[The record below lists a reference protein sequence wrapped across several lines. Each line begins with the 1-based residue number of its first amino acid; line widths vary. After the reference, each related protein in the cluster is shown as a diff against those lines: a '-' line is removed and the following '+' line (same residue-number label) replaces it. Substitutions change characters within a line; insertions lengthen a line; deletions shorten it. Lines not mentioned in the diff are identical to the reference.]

1 MIATIR
7 VNRALLGLALI
18 LGLHLAAQPTAH
30 ASTLIVGTCQ
40 SGTRFSTIQAAV
52 NAASSAG
59 PTVINVCP
67 GSYYEQ
73 VTITKNKLTLAG
85 VPAGTSDFAAVYPPK
100 SGLVVNGADIFG
112 NGVAAQIFVKG
123 VSGVIIKNLTVDGIG
138 NDVATCVP
146 YTMEGIYLQNASGTI
161 EYDVVRNQ
169 YQTDFARDG
178 SCQNGLAINVESLT
192 DANTVIIAHNS
203 VRAYQ
208 KNGITATGA
217 ATGVGLAGP
226 VVQIE
231 NNYIVGL
238 AATGMNWKT
247 PGAAENGI
255 QVGFGAIGE
264 ITENTI
270 NDNIWGPDTINDTAD
285 AASGIIIY
293 SSSNFTVTHNNVNS
307 AQYGILTVS
316 DIGGYGSAD
325 HTLIANNSITG
336 TQIFDAVD
344 LCSSSNTVQLNAIAG
359 SAESAIH
366 LDDTCGGTGNN
377 NTVSQ
382 NTIVEGCA
390 GVLLGTG
397 TGNVVKSNNSY
408 SSVNYTT
415 LGGDTCNGPLAA
427 TSQNS
432 RRPRPSPYMPMR

>member
-1 MIATIR
+1 
-7 VNRALLGLALI
+7 
-18 LGLHLAAQPTAH
+18 
-30 ASTLIVGTCQ
+30 
-40 SGTRFSTIQAAV
+40 
-52 NAASSAG
+52 
-59 PTVINVCP
+59 
-67 GSYYEQ
+67 
-73 VTITKNKLTLAG
+73 
-85 VPAGTSDFAAVYPPK
+85 
-100 SGLVVNGADIFG
+100 
-112 NGVAAQIFVKG
+112 
-123 VSGVIIKNLTVDGIG
+123 
-138 NDVATCVP
+138 
-146 YTMEGIYLQNASGTI
+146 
-161 EYDVVRNQ
+161 
-169 YQTDFARDG
+169 
-178 SCQNGLAINVESLT
+178 
-192 DANTVIIAHNS
+192 VIIAHNS